1 LVTIR
6 KATEQDLPR
15 ILELGAHF
23 GHLMFYQKDIEL
35 MKKILPDITVAET
48 MSDGLPIVDGYYHAI
63 EIISPKDLLDIS
75 DPYSE
80 FSAKIG
86 MLLHYKCLDRD
97 IIDEIYLKMLD
108 GQKILVIFQGG
119 CHRNLFQ
126 VLIEHYISLGYDE
139 MFVYCSKTSRKAD
152 GYMELGFTFSPGEVY
167 TFWNPHKCGVSTYR
181 LGRWNPE
188 NVPTGS
194 SKDPLPAFRVPDL
207 RD

>member
-1 LVTIR
+1 MVTIR
-6 KATEQDLPR
+6 KATEKDLGR

-23 GHLMFYQKDIEL
+23 GHLMFYQKDLEL

-48 MSDGLPIVDGYYHAI
+48 EFGVDGYYHAI
-63 EIISPKDLLDIS
+63 EMNCPKDLLEVT

-108 GQKILVIFQGG
+108 NQKILVIFQGG
-119 CHRNLFQ
+119 CHRDLFQ
-126 VLIEHYISLGYDE
+126 VLIKYYISLGYDE
-139 MFVYCSKTSRKAD
+139 MFVYCSKTSGKAK
-152 GYMELGFTFSPGEVY
+152 GYEELGFTFSPTEVY

-181 LGRWNPE
+181 LGRWIQNP
-188 NVPTGS
+188 VPAGS
-194 SKDPLPAFRVPDL
+194 GKGPKPAFSVPEL